1 MLSAPADHLLSLLGQ
16 GLPVFPPV
24 GAGGPRAPSLGSFL
38 CTPIRVSSS
47 FVASNSTVGFTSPSP
62 QSPARLSPGLQ
73 TYIQWPAQ
81 YPLQSAVSSSG
92 SDGPDSA
99 LVFTLSPQPPPPL
112 AFPPFRKWELSFQLP
127 LGQKPRLPLAC
138 SPLSYLCSVLPPTLL
153 ALLSDHTCSLTTS
166 HGLHC
171 SQPLPS
177 LRAFLQ
183 GTGSCCP
190 RCSCSHYTPRSS
202 QSDPFKTEAV
212 SRPVSARKSANSL
225 KVKPMSI

>member
-24 GAGGPRAPSLGSFL
+24 DAGGPRAPSLGSFL

-62 QSPARLSPGLQ
+62 QSPACLSPGLQ

-112 AFPPFRKWELSFQLP
+112 AFPPSEN
-127 LGQKPRLPLAC
+127 GN
-138 SPLSYLCSVLPPTLL
+138 SPFSCPWGKNLDSRWR
-153 ALLSDHTCSLTTS
+153 ALLSHTSVQSFHQPCWLYFPTT
-166 HGLHC
+166 
-171 SQPLPS
+171 P
-177 LRAFLQ
+177 
-183 GTGSCCP
+183 
-190 RCSCSHYTPRSS
+190 
-202 QSDPFKTEAV
+202 AV
-212 SRPVSARKSANSL
+212 
-225 KVKPMSI
+225 